1 MHPSKIYRLSQYEE
15 GAGVLHE
22 LIEKDDIL
30 VAHIGKIHFVLP
42 LDMEESLR
50 PLIGQKITILHTN
63 IPDNLYLFRVL
74 AKDREVNPNE
84 LESGLAVEE
93 NEKRRCLP
101 RHRCHGGY
109 DVE

>member
-1 MHPSKIYRLSQYEE
+1 MSLNVYRLSPWEE
-15 GAGVLHE
+15 GAGIVHQ
-22 LIEKDDIL
+22 IIKKDDIL
-30 VAHIGKIHFVLP
+30 VARIGKTHFALP

-50 PLIGQKITILHTN
+50 ALIGQRITILHTN

-93 NEKRRCLP
+93 NEKRP
-101 RHRCHGGY
+101 
-109 DVE
+109 DVSLGADVTR